1 MSANKVLLP
10 SQFSVPR
17 RAELAVVNTG
27 IGEDSNTLEET

>member
-17 RAELAVVNTG
+17 RAELAVVN